1 MDLAQNEFAV
11 RDQNNN
17 AGEKYVEV
25 QVVSSLFLVT
35 QVVAYYNNYLQLLLN
50 PLLPNISMY
59 ILHTLLY
66 KLPKVLTRRICVIIK
81 SFFSC

>member
-25 QVVSSLFLVT
+25 QVVSSPFLVT

-59 ILHTLLY
+59 ILHTLLC
-66 KLPKVLTRRICVIIK
+66 KLPNVLTRRICVTIK
-81 SFFSC
+81 TLFSC

>member
-25 QVVSSLFLVT
+25 QFVSFLFLVT
-35 QVVAYYNNYLQLLLN
+35 QVVAYYNNYFYYNYYLTLYSL
-50 PLLPNISMY
+50 ISVC
-59 ILHTLLY
+59 I
-66 KLPKVLTRRICVIIK
+66 
-81 SFFSC
+81 FSIHFSINFPMC

>member
-35 QVVAYYNNYLQLLLN
+35 QVVAY
-50 PLLPNISMY
+50 
-59 ILHTLLY
+59 
-66 KLPKVLTRRICVIIK
+66 
-81 SFFSC
+81 